1 MYYYISIFLERASA
15 RGIYSLLSK
24 DLLRRKRR
32 KKIQMTLNI
41 DYMDLDNIEIVAEDI
56 DSESEILSNQ
66 NLLVWNSIYFFM
78 EKKN

>member
-1 MYYYISIFLERASA
+1 
-15 RGIYSLLSK
+15 
-24 DLLRRKRR
+24 
-32 KKIQMTLNI
+32 MTLNI
-41 DYMDLDNIEIVAEDI
+41 DYMDLDNIEIVAQDI

>member
-66 NLLVWNSIYFFM
+66 NLLV
-78 EKKN
+78 